1 MKKTKLTIAVLATA
15 GVLAGSVACKKAE
28 EGAAA
33 VTEAVKEALT
43 PSADAAK
50 RAQAYGFASRL
61 SSDVDAVMGFRN
73 LGDVMN
79 SFTGSNFFKQILQL
93 SGGSI
98 PPQQIEMAK
107 GEAAKYI
114 GKDLFIAFSDGSAEQ
129 FDRLMVVY
137 DYYYKA
143 MYPIMLQGAMA
154 GMNGGAPGAGF
165 ENQGKEMFMKILN
178 ADNGRLMELAGDL
191 QVPGILI
198 GTRIDE
204 GADDILAQLAGIEG
218 QLPPTAVVSE
228 IDVAGS
234 ENKFKSWTIAAKD
247 AFGEAERA
255 AMRAEFDD
263 AEIAAKIEKIIDS
276 KKVDFSFGKVGDYL
290 IFSIGENHDHLKF
303 AEKPEDSLVAKSRF
317 DFGDAYLDKKLMAY
331 SYNTKE
337 MAEALSH
344 PEQMLALTGAAQ
356 DFIGQMAQGGFDL
369 GETGNLVGKAGEI
382 LVKMMTRE
390 CSEGLGIAFLEDGL
404 KIESIG
410 GYSTPGVDKDAKLT
424 FANLIS
430 DDTFLAAASATTPEY
445 EQLGME
451 LLETVIKAGHE
462 GASSFAKL
470 QPDSEFGQNFVQMNA
485 MFAPKLINLWTILKE
500 KVQGGL
506 GHQSG
511 LYVDLKGSAPK
522 IPGLPQVLINKGKVP
537 RIVLASD
544 VSDRAKLAAGWD
556 EFVPALNDLA
566 KSIPGQQPGSEFQL
580 PDVTTF
586 DNSGTGTHFIQ
597 MPFFGGD
604 FLPSVTVNDNVM
616 LMSTSNGLAAEIAKN
631 ATAGDM
637 TGTVFQINFDSLR
650 VFAGDWVKLV
660 MENADEV
667 FAGDEFKADSFRE
680 KAGMIQL
687 GLEMMKVMKKIN
699 YHSFVEDDEWRGSTH
714 IHFADIAPAVN

>member
-1 MKKTKLTIAVLATA
+1 MKKTKLSIAILATA
-15 GVLAGSVACKKAE
+15 GVLAGGVACKKVE
-28 EGAAA
+28 EGAAE
-33 VTEAVKEALT
+33 VTEAVKSVLA

-79 SFTGSNFFKQILQL
+79 SFTGSNFFKQIMQL
-93 SGGSI
+93 SGGAV
-98 PPQQIEMAK
+98 PPQQVDMAT

-114 GKDLFIAFSDGSAEQ
+114 GKDVFVAFSDGSAEQ

-143 MYPIMLQGAMA
+143 MYPVMLQGAMA
-154 GMNGGAPGAGF
+154 GMNGGGAGL
-165 ENQGKEMFMKILN
+165 EDQGKEMFMQILE
-178 ADNGRLMELAGDL
+178 ADNGRLMELAGEL
-191 QVPGILI
+191 QVPGMLI
-198 GTRIDE
+198 GSRIEE

-247 AFGEAERA
+247 AFGEAERE

-263 AEIAAKIEKIIDS
+263 ADIAAKIEKIIDS
-276 KKVDFSFGKVGDYL
+276 KKIDFSFGKVGDYL

-303 AEKPEDSLVAKSRF
+303 AEKPEDSLVAQSRF

-344 PEQMLALTGAAQ
+344 PDEMLALTGAVQ
-356 DFIGQMAQGGFDL
+356 DFIGQMAQGGVDL
-369 GETGNLVGKAGEI
+369 GQTGALVGKAGET
-382 LVKMMTRE
+382 LVKMMTNE
-390 CSEGLGIAFLEDGL
+390 SFKGFGIAYLEDGL
-404 KIESIG
+404 KIETIG
-410 GYSTPGVDKDAKLT
+410 GYSTPGLDKDAKLT

-430 DDTFLAAASATTPEY
+430 DDTFFAAASATTPEY
-445 EQLGME
+445 EQMGMD
-451 LLETVIKAGHE
+451 LLETIIKAGHE

-470 QPDSEFGQNFVQMNA
+470 QPDSEFGQNFGQMNA
-485 MFAPKLINLWTILKE
+485 LFAPKLINLWTILRE

-511 LYVDLKGSAPK
+511 VYVDLKGSAPK
-522 IPGLPQVLINKGKVP
+522 IPGLPQVLINEGKVP
-537 RIVLASD
+537 RIVFASD

-580 PDVTTF
+580 PDVTSF

-604 FLPSVTVNDNVM
+604 FLPSITVNDDVM
-616 LMSTSNGLAAEIAKN
+616 LMSTSNGLASDIAKN
-631 ATAGDM
+631 AKAGDM
-637 TGTVFQINFDSLR
+637 TGAVFQINFDTLR
-650 VFAGDWVKLV
+650 VFASDWVKLV
-660 MENADEV
+660 MDNADEV
-667 FAGDEFKADSFRE
+667 FAGDEFAADSFRE

-687 GLEMMKVMKKIN
+687 GLEMMKVMKKIH
-699 YHSFVEDDEWRGSTH
+699 YHNFVEGDEWRGSTH
-714 IHFADIAPAVN
+714 LHFSDLAPAVN